1 MGSCSVPE
9 LRQSLAVFKRW
20 RLYRHLT
27 RCDLNHILLPRRL
40 VMSTVFGRFPAGGG
54 VVSTGMRC
62 ARRCQIVLLFSTI
75 VGISALHYLT
85 PTSHADMWL
94 HPIYACAYYVPLLL
108 LTLFW
113 GWRTGLAG
121 ACLAAVL
128 YAPHVLH
135 AWGGEHEEYMVAELI
150 EIGKFFVV
158 TVIAGA
164 LADHERRQKERIQ
177 DTATQLVQANRKLQE
192 SFEQLRRADRLS
204 ALGELAAGLA
214 HEIRNPLGSFEGA
227 LRIAFRPGL
236 ADETREEFRNLAFG
250 EVERLKDLVSNFLE
264 FARPPALR
272 ASPTSPRQLLQS
284 VEHLV
289 AENAVTARV
298 AVRTVVPTD
307 LPDVLIDSQ
316 QIKQV
321 LLNLALNAV
330 HAMPDGGS
338 LVLRA
343 SRNCGVM
350 LFEVVDEGVGIPE
363 ENLEK
368 IFDPFFTTKSDGT
381 GLGLSVAYRI
391 VMQHGGQIRARRNPD
406 RGMTFTIELPFDAVH
421 LATPTQSVPAGTFR
435 NSLPAQAESITLEPR
450 REVSPSLRLQEN

>member
-1 MGSCSVPE
+1 MG
-9 LRQSLAVFKRW
+9 
-20 RLYRHLT
+20 
-27 RCDLNHILLPRRL
+27 D
-40 VMSTVFGRFPAGGG
+40 
-54 VVSTGMRC
+54 VVAIGMRC
-62 ARRCQIVLLFSTI
+62 ARRCQIVLLFGGI

-108 LTLFW
+108 IALFW

-121 ACLAAVL
+121 ACLAAIL
-128 YAPHVLH
+128 YAPHVIH

-150 EIGKFFVV
+150 EIGKFFLV
-158 TVIAGA
+158 TVIAGV
-164 LADHERRQKERIQ
+164 LADHERRQQNNIR
-177 DTATQLVQANRKLQE
+177 DTATELVQVNRKLQE

-272 ASPTSPRQLLQS
+272 TSPTSPWQLLQS

-289 AENAVTARV
+289 SENAVTARV
-298 AVRTVVPTD
+298 TVRTVAPTD

-330 HAMPDGGS
+330 HAMPGGGS

-343 SRNCGVM
+343 SLDRGAM
-350 LFEVVDEGVGIPE
+350 FFEVVDEGVGVPE
-363 ENLEK
+363 ENLGK
-368 IFDPFFTTKSDGT
+368 IFDPFFTTRPDGT

-391 VMQHGGQIRARRNPD
+391 VMQHGGEIRARRNPE
-406 RGMTFTIELPFDAVH
+406 RGMTFTIELPVDATH
-421 LATPTQSVPAGTFR
+421 LATATQSVTDAIPR
-435 NSLPAQAESITLEPR
+435 NRLPARPEAIAPELL
-450 REVSPSLRLQEN
+450 REASPSLSLQQN

>member
-1 MGSCSVPE
+1 
-9 LRQSLAVFKRW
+9 
-20 RLYRHLT
+20 
-27 RCDLNHILLPRRL
+27 
-40 VMSTVFGRFPAGGG
+40 
-54 VVSTGMRC
+54 
-62 ARRCQIVLLFSTI
+62 
-75 VGISALHYLT
+75 
-85 PTSHADMWL
+85 MWL

-121 ACLAAVL
+121 ACLAAIL
-128 YAPHVLH
+128 YAPYVLH

-158 TVIAGA
+158 TIIAGV
-164 LADHERRQKERIQ
+164 LVDHERRQKDKIQ

-236 ADETREEFRNLAFG
+236 PDETREEFRNLAFG

-272 ASPTSPRQLLQS
+272 ASPTSPWQLLHS

-289 AENAVTARV
+289 SENAMTARV
-298 AVRTVVPTD
+298 KVHTEAATD

-321 LLNLALNAV
+321 LLNLALNAI
-330 HAMPDGGS
+330 HAMPGGGC

-343 SRNCGVM
+343 SHDHGTM
-350 LFEVVDEGVGIPE
+350 LFEVVDEGVGISE
-363 ENLEK
+363 ESLGK
-368 IFDPFFTTKSDGT
+368 IFDPFFTTKPDGT

-391 VMQHGGQIRARRNPD
+391 VMQHGGQIRARRNPE
-406 RGMTFTIELPFDAVH
+406 RGMTFTIELPFDAMH
-421 LATPTQSVPAGTFR
+421 LAAIQSVPDGIPR
-435 NSLPAQAESITLEPR
+435 KSLPAQEESIVPEPL
-450 REVSPSLRLQEN
+450 REVSPSLSLQEN

>member
-1 MGSCSVPE
+1 
-9 LRQSLAVFKRW
+9 
-20 RLYRHLT
+20 
-27 RCDLNHILLPRRL
+27 
-40 VMSTVFGRFPAGGG
+40 MSTIFGWLPAGGAIVAIG
-54 VVSTGMRC
+54 TRC
-62 ARRCQIVLLFSTI
+62 ARRCQIVLLFGSI

-108 LTLFW
+108 ITLFW

-121 ACLAAVL
+121 ACLAAIL

-135 AWGGEHEEYMVAELI
+135 TWGGEHEEYMVAELI

-158 TVIAGA
+158 TVIAGV
-164 LADHERRQKERIQ
+164 LADHERRQKDRIQ

-192 SFEQLRRADRLS
+192 SFEQLRWADRLS

-227 LRIAFRPGL
+227 LRIAFRSGL
-236 ADETREEFRNLAFG
+236 PDETREEFRDLAFG

-264 FARPPALR
+264 FAQPPAIR
-272 ASPTSPRQLLQS
+272 ASPTSPLQLLHS

-289 AENAVTARV
+289 SENAMTARV
-298 AVRTVVPTD
+298 MVHTEAPTD

-330 HAMPDGGS
+330 HAMPGGGS

-343 SRNCGVM
+343 SHDDGTM

-391 VMQHGGQIRARRNPD
+391 VMQHGGQIQARRNPE
-406 RGMTFTIELPFDAVH
+406 RGMTFAIELPFDAMQ
-421 LATPTQSVPAGTFR
+421 LATATQSVSDGIPR
-435 NSLPAQAESITLEPR
+435 NSLPAQAESIVPEPL
-450 REVSPSLRLQEN
+450 REVSPSLSLQEN

>member
-1 MGSCSVPE
+1 MPE
-9 LRQSLAVFKRW
+9 LGQSMAVLNREQYYQN
-20 RLYRHLT
+20 LIQ
-27 RCDLNHILLPRRL
+27 CDPGHILLPWRIVL
-40 VMSTVFGRFPAGGG
+40 STLFGDFQLGGA
-54 VVSTGMRC
+54 VVSFGTRC
-62 ARRCQIVLLFSTI
+62 AKRCQIILLFGSI
-75 VGISALHYLT
+75 VGISVLHYLT

-94 HPIYACAYYVPLLL
+94 HPIYACAYYIPLLL
-108 LTLFW
+108 IALFW

-121 ACLAAVL
+121 ACLAATL

-158 TVIAGA
+158 TVIAGV
-164 LADHERRQKERIQ
+164 LVDHERRQKDKIQ
-177 DTATQLVQANRKLQE
+177 DTATQLVHANRKLQE

-289 AENAVTARV
+289 TENAVTARV
-298 AVRTVVPTD
+298 TVHTVVPID

-343 SRNCGVM
+343 SLNCEAM

-368 IFDPFFTTKSDGT
+368 IFDPFFTTRSDGT

-406 RGMTFTIELPFDAVH
+406 RGMTFTIELPFDAMH
-421 LATPTQSVPAGTFR
+421 LATLARSVPAGIPR
-435 NSLPAQAESITLEPR
+435 NSSPAQAESIAPEPR
-450 REVSPSLRLQEN
+450 REVSPSLSLQEN